1 MEVSFGVLKH
11 LLKKK
16 DLIAVF
22 ENRLKLGYKTYS
34 IINHAELVNIINPA
48 DGDPWDLVIPGYGYS
63 LCLHKTF
70 NVQEV
75 KKVLFVEGGNHKIFI
90 RVNVPGYQEDLA
102 ERQMNEFK
110 RDYERLNGLKTHWVF
125 I

>member
-90 RVNVPGYQEDLA
+90 RVKVPGYQEDLA

-110 RDYERLNGLKTHWVF
+110 RDYERLNGLKTHWVC

>member
-1 MEVSFGVLKH
+1 M
-11 LLKKK
+11 
-16 DLIAVF
+16 IAVF

-70 NVQEV
+70 EIQKI

-90 RVNVPGYQEDLA
+90 RVKVPGYQEDLA

-110 RDYERLNGLKTHWVF
+110 RDYERLNSLKTHWVC

>member
-34 IINHAELVNIINPA
+34 IINHAELV
-48 DGDPWDLVIPGYGYS
+48 
-63 LCLHKTF
+63 
-70 NVQEV
+70 
-75 KKVLFVEGGNHKIFI
+75 
-90 RVNVPGYQEDLA
+90 
-102 ERQMNEFK
+102 K
-110 RDYERLNGLKTHWVF
+110 RH
-125 I
+125 

>member
-34 IINHAELVNIINPA
+34 IINHAELVNDINPA
-48 DGDPWDLVIPGYGYS
+48 DGDPWDLVIPGW
-63 LCLHKTF
+63 
-70 NVQEV
+70 
-75 KKVLFVEGGNHKIFI
+75 IFI
-90 RVNVPGYQEDLA
+90 VSSHT
-102 ERQMNEFK
+102 FK
-110 RDYERLNGLKTHWVF
+110 VQKVRKFCL
-125 I
+125 

>member
-34 IINHAELVNIINPA
+34 IINHAELVNVINPA
-48 DGDPWDLVIPGYGYS
+48 DGDPWDLVIPVMDIH
-63 LCLHKTF
+63 C
-70 NVQEV
+70 
-75 KKVLFVEGGNHKIFI
+75 
-90 RVNVPGYQEDLA
+90 
-102 ERQMNEFK
+102 
-110 RDYERLNGLKTHWVF
+110 VF
-125 I
+125 IILLRAKK